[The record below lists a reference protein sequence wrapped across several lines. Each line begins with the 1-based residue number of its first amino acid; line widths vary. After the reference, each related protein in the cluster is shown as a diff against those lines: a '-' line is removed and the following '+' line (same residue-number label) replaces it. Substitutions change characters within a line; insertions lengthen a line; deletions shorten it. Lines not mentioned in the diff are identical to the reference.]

1 MRENSV
7 WAKAVRE
14 QSRVLLIW
22 LEHRFHV
29 GRRGNEVS
37 AWAARLRPNSI
48 RHGHSRY
55 HKLSGLR
62 KKKREMVTV
71 GH

>member
-22 LEHRFHV
+22 LEHRFHG
-29 GRRGNEVS
+29 GRKGNEVS

-48 RHGHSRY
+48 RDGQ
-55 HKLSGLR
+55 
-62 KKKREMVTV
+62 V
-71 GH
+71 GTTS